1 MCCDFFDYAD
11 EIIALQNA
19 VFVTMDRGRS
29 NSMTESGQC
38 KLAPLVLCIQE
49 SNQLYDFCVKFL
61 FKLHDS
67 KFIKKIFKFKI
78 SNLINYF
85 KDLPSEILEGHR
97 ARFLNM
103 FKQYVVVVHLKL
115 LF

>member
-19 VFVTMDRGRS
+19 VLITMDRSRS

-67 KFIKKIFKFKI
+67 KFF
-78 SNLINYF
+78 
-85 KDLPSEILEGHR
+85 
-97 ARFLNM
+97 
-103 FKQYVVVVHLKL
+103 
-115 LF
+115 